1 MANQSFTGNMAEMI
15 KIARSYVNTRI
26 ELWKLSLLEKTSL
39 AGAFFLSS
47 VVIVLIIAF
56 CLLFVSL
63 AFAYWYGQQ
72 TGDLA
77 MGFLITA
84 GFYVIVGLIFI
95 LNRKN
100 IITGPIIRSLTSILY
115 KDDEPQEPEEKYEQ

>member
-1 MANQSFTGNMAEMI
+1 MI

-63 AFAYWYGQQ
+63 AFSYWYGQQ

-95 LNRKN
+95 LNRKS
-100 IITGPIIRSLTSILY
+100 IISGPIVRKLTSILY
-115 KDDEPQEPEEKYEQ
+115 KDDEPQNPEENDV

>member
-1 MANQSFTGNMAEMI
+1 MANQSFSGNMAEMI

-63 AFAYWYGQQ
+63 AFAYWYGQR

-84 GFYVIVGLIFI
+84 GFYVILGLIFI
-95 LNRKN
+95 LNRKT

-115 KDDEPQEPEEKYEQ
+115 KDDEPQEPEERND